1 MRFIAMVKSD
11 AQSEAGV
18 MADEKLLSAMGKYNE
33 RLINAGLMLGGDGLH
48 ASAKGAR
55 VKVRGKKIS
64 VFDGPF
70 AEAKELVGGFW
81 LLQAKSRD
89 EVIEW
94 MKQVPFRDGEIEI
107 RALYET
113 DDFPKDPSE
122 KPGEW
127 RDQEAKARA
136 ETGAP
141 GPAAPRK
148 PGTTRWMLLLKA
160 DKRSEAGELPTQS
173 GMNAMADLMADMG
186 KQGAL
191 LGGEG
196 LKPSSQG
203 VKILFEGGK
212 RTVVDGPFSEA
223 KELIG
228 GYLVVQTAT
237 RAEAEEWARRWLQ
250 IHVDHVP
257 GTEESQIEIRRVQEI
272 EDYPVDAAEKAG
284 GWRDKEKQWQEE
296 FGARAKKD

>member
-11 AQSEAGV
+11 EKSESGV
-18 MADEKLLSAMGKYNE
+18 MADEQMLSAMGKYNE
-33 RLINAGLMLGGDGLH
+33 RLIKAGMMLGGDGLH

-55 VKVRGKKIS
+55 VKVRGKKFS

-81 LLQAKSRD
+81 LLQGKSKD

-107 RALYET
+107 RALYEA
-113 DDFPKDPSE
+113 DDLP
-122 KPGEW
+122 
-127 RDQEAKARA
+127 EAD
-136 ETGAP
+136 AP
-141 GPAAPRK
+141 GPAAARK

-160 DKRSEAGELPTQS
+160 NQQSEAGVLPGQAAL
-173 GMNAMADLMADMG
+173 NAMAALMDDMG
-186 KQGAL
+186 KAGVM

-196 LKPSSQG
+196 LKPTSQG
-203 VKILFEGGK
+203 AKVRFDGGK
-212 RTVVDGPFSEA
+212 RTVVDGPFTET
-223 KELIG
+223 KELIA

-237 RAEAEEWARRWLQ
+237 RQEAEEWARRWLQ
-250 IHVDHVP
+250 VHVDHIP
-257 GTEESQIEIRRVQEI
+257 GTEDAQIEVRRVQEL
-272 EDYPVDAAEKAG
+272 EDYPVNPAEKPD
-284 GWRDKEKQWQEE
+284 GWREKEARWQEE